1 MNSAETA
8 RIPQRVTQV
17 INELALTS
25 SPLVSTSPYQGDVPA
40 FFTYSGPA
48 QLLKETR
55 RAVDEARKEGFS
67 DDQIAILT
75 MKGRHSSEILCS
87 PTLGSDKYSLKQP
100 LDEFKNGRQL
110 FSDGTLF
117 NDTVRRFKGLQA
129 PCVILTEV
137 DFDELDDQTKSLL
150 YLGMTRASMNL
161 KVVLTDA
168 FAQKLA
174 ACL

>member
-1 MNSAETA
+1 MY
-8 RIPQRVTQV
+8 
-17 INELALTS
+17 S
-25 SPLVSTSPYQGDVPA
+25 S
-40 FFTYSGPA
+40 PA

-87 PTLGSDKYSLKQP
+87 PTLGSDKYLLKQP

-129 PCVILTEV
+129 PCIILTEV
-137 DFDELDDQTKSLL
+137 DFDDVDDLARSVL
-150 YLGMTRASMNL
+150 YLGMTRASMSL
-161 KVVLTDA
+161 KLVISEG
-168 FAQKLA
+168 FSGRLA
-174 ACL
+174 ALL

>member
-1 MNSAETA
+1 
-8 RIPQRVTQV
+8 
-17 INELALTS
+17 
-25 SPLVSTSPYQGDVPA
+25 
-40 FFTYSGPA
+40 
-48 QLLKETR
+48 
-55 RAVDEARKEGFS
+55 
-67 DDQIAILT
+67 

-110 FSDGTLF
+110 FSDGALF